1 MRRPHTYT
9 PQTSDAAKVIGLEIA
24 RARRKRRWTTA
35 ELASRAGISTT
46 TLFRVERGDPTVA
59 IGIVFE
65 VATLLGIQLFGADR
79 NELAALVGRG
89 QERLALL
96 PARVREPEGPVDDD
110 F

>member
-1 MRRPHTYT
+1 MRQAHTYT
-9 PQTSDAAKVIGLEIA
+9 PQTLDAAKVLGIEIA

-35 ELASRAGISTT
+35 ELASRAGISTG
-46 TLFRVERGDPTVA
+46 TLLRVERGDPTVS

-65 VATLLGIQLFGADR
+65 AATLLGIQLFGANR
-79 NELAALVGRG
+79 NELAALVARG

-96 PARVREPEGPVDDD
+96 PARIREPDGPVDDD

>member
-1 MRRPHTYT
+1 
-9 PQTSDAAKVIGLEIA
+9 
-24 RARRKRRWTTA
+24 
-35 ELASRAGISTT
+35 
-46 TLFRVERGDPTVA
+46 VA

-96 PARVREPEGPVDDD
+96 PARIREPQGPLDED